1 MDLAL
6 VVGLAVAAAL
16 LVVTCALL
24 SFAVAGGRA
33 TRRALEASRAEAQ
46 RLEARIE
53 ELERARVPQLP
64 VVPESGFL
72 ITDVGSASTDAEPE
86 GGVRT
91 SLVLSTALAEPL
103 VKALAFGYGVRTALS
118 PENRNRIRFEMRR
131 EVRRARKQ
139 RRRTAREAARQAARQ
154 AAA

>member
-6 VVGLAVAAAL
+6 VTALAVAVTLFAATCVL
-16 LVVTCALL
+16 LV
-24 SFAVAGGRA
+24 FAVTGRRA
-33 TRRALEASRAEAQ
+33 TRRALEASKAETERLAA
-46 RLEARIE
+46 RLEQ
-53 ELERARVPQLP
+53 LERAREPQPPALP
-64 VVPESGFL
+64 EAGYL
-72 ITDVGSASTDAEPE
+72 ITNVGTAPRATGAQD
-86 GGVRT
+86 GVRT

-118 PENRNRIRFEMRR
+118 AQNRNRIRFEMRR

-139 RRRTAREAARQAARQ
+139 RRRTARQAARQ